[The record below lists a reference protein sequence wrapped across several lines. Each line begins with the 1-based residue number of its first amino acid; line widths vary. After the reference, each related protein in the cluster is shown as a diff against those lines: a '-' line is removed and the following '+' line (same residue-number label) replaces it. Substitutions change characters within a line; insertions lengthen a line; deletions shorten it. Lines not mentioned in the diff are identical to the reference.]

1 MKVRSRPI
9 ALTIGVFDGV
19 HRGHQAILAATVA
32 AARQA
37 GAAAWVATFDP
48 HPDTVVRGTPDRSW
62 ITPPEE
68 RSALLHGLG
77 IDRVEVI
84 GFDNSVMRLS
94 PEEFLDRVLGVGA
107 KLQALV
113 VGPDFRMGKG
123 KVGDRPYLEAVGAAR
138 GFRVVEV
145 PFLTGGEGKLSSTLL
160 RQAISDGRMEA
171 ASEIMGRPYALEGP
185 VGSGAGRGRTLGYP
199 TANLELHPQKLL
211 PAPGIY
217 LSSNEVGGETLPGMT
232 YVGSAAT
239 FGPGPTR
246 VEVHLIDYDGSLR
259 GRSLKTLLISRLRA
273 DQVFGSPEELV
284 RAMDQDLAEARR
296 YWADAGIPVGRP
308 TPAKNEP

>member
-1 MKVRSRPI
+1 MKLGSRPI

-32 AARQA
+32 AARDA
-37 GAAAWVATFDP
+37 GGAAWVATFDP

-68 RSALLHGLG
+68 RSALMHRLG

-84 GFDNSVMRLS
+84 RFDGSVQRLS
-94 PEEFLDRVLGVGA
+94 PEEFLDRALGAGAPLQTLVL
-107 KLQALV
+107 
-113 VGPDFRMGKG
+113 GPDFRMGKG
-123 KVGDRPYLEAVGAAR
+123 RVGDRPYLERLGTTR

-160 RQAISDGRMEA
+160 RAAINDGRVEA
-171 ASEIMGRPYALEGP
+171 ASDIMGRPYTLEGP
-185 VGSGAGRGRTLGYP
+185 VGSGAGRGATLGYP

-217 LSSNEVGGETLPGMT
+217 LSENDLDGTRYPGIT
-232 YVGSAAT
+232 YVGSAGT

-246 VEVHLIDYDGSLR
+246 VEVYLLDYEGSLR

-273 DQVFGSPEELV
+273 DQVFQSAEDLV
-284 RAMDQDLAEARR
+284 RAMDEDLAKARR
-296 YWADAGIPVGRP
+296 FWSQSASKGGPSGA
-308 TPAKNEP
+308 